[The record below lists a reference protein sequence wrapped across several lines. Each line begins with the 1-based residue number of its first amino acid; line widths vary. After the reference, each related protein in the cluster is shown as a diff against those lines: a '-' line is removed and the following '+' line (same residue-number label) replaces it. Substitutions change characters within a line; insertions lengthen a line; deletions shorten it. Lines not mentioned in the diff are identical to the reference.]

1 MLTCQMLGA
10 CWGPHPRLLF
20 VSSRPTDEDT
30 HIQSPRTPAASAK
43 QSPEIAHFGL
53 VLPRAQASGR
63 QYGRGTMSDLGVGR
77 PHRIARRPPPCVNM
91 DSYHWHLMC
100 KVRVQGVI
108 LLGVRGVDLS
118 FCFRA
123 KLPRPKG
130 TDTPFDDGLMGW
142 ISLSDDCG
150 KPWEN

>member
-1 MLTCQMLGA
+1 MSDVGGMLGA
-10 CWGPHPRLLF
+10 SPL
-20 VSSRPTDEDT
+20 SRPTDEDKTSRET
-30 HIQSPRTPAASAK
+30 HIQSPQTRAASAK

-63 QYGRGTMSDLGVGR
+63 QYGRGTTSDLGSASLVGS
-77 PHRIARRPPPCVNM
+77 PGDPPPCVNM